1 MEPQDRVKKY
11 AESLDKSIENT
22 RYDLKKTMEDFRE
35 KCLLVSPEKN
45 VPRDVVIE
53 LREIYKE
60 IRERLTEAKAIQQL
74 LKGKYR
80 QYVRANPTRDKE
92 LTELGF
98 LAKTCYSKF
107 EYTLLQIQVKER
119 AKLKGVHKEREHPP
133 KASEQPPFQWFQSN
147 ENEAMFLQEV
157 EMMKDLG
164 QEAPSP
170 VANGER
176 REIPKE
182 AVAGG
187 LNLTLFVI
195 KGDPLALDELQAQIQ
210 LREQDVLERYNKE
223 ELRGVLTHLRE
234 IDPSEIENILQRSMK
249 SDHFS
254 TLKCMLVRIQ
264 SQEVLTHALLQRIE
278 KTLGE
283 MAEGETQSLSV

>member
-22 RYDLKKTMEDFRE
+22 RYDIKKTVEDFQE
-35 KCLLVSPEKN
+35 KCLLVSPERN
-45 VPRDVVIE
+45 VPRDVVTD

-107 EYTLLQIQVKER
+107 EYTLLQIQAKER
-119 AKLKGVHKEREHPP
+119 AKLKGLPREREHLP
-133 KASEQPPFQWFQSN
+133 KGSGQPPFQWFQSN

-157 EMMKDLG
+157 EMMKDLD

-195 KGDPLALDELQAQIQ
+195 QGDPLVLDELQAQIQ
-210 LREQDVLERYNKE
+210 LREQDILERYSKE
-223 ELRGVLTHLRE
+223 ELRGVLSHLRE

-249 SDHFS
+249 GAHFS
-254 TLKCMLVRIQ
+254 KLKGVLVRIQ
-264 SQEVLTHALLQRIE
+264 SQEVLTHALLERIE

-283 MAEGETQSLSV
+283 MAEGETKSLSV

>member
-1 MEPQDRVKKY
+1 MEQQDRIKKY

-60 IRERLTEAKAIQQL
+60 IRERLTETKAIQQL

-107 EYTLLQIQVKER
+107 EYILLQIQAKER
-119 AKLKGVHKEREHPP
+119 AKLKGVQKDRQHPP
-133 KASEQPPFQWFQSN
+133 QASDQPPFQWFQTN
-147 ENEAMFLQEV
+147 ENEAMFLQQV

-170 VANGER
+170 VVNGER

-182 AVAGG
+182 AVPDG

-195 KGDPLALDELQAQIQ
+195 KGDPLALDELQSQVQ
-210 LREQDVLERYNKE
+210 LREQDIVERYNKQ

-249 SDHFS
+249 SDRFS
-254 TLKCMLVRIQ
+254 TLKCLLVRIQ
-264 SQEVLTHALLQRIE
+264 SQEVLTHALAERIE

>member
-11 AESLDKSIENT
+11 AESLDKTVENT
-22 RYDLKKTMEDFRE
+22 RYDIKKIVEDFHE

-45 VPRDVVIE
+45 VPRDVVTD
-53 LREIYKE
+53 LRETYKE

-74 LKGKYR
+74 LKGKYH

-107 EYTLLQIQVKER
+107 EYILLQIQAKER
-119 AKLKGVHKEREHPP
+119 VKLKGVHKERERPP
-133 KASEQPPFQWFQSN
+133 KANGQPPFQWFQSN
-147 ENEAMFLQEV
+147 ENEAIFLQEV
-157 EMMKDLG
+157 EMMKNLD
-164 QEAPSP
+164 QEGASP

-195 KGDPLALDELQAQIQ
+195 KGDPLALDELQSQIQ
-210 LREQDVLERYNKE
+210 LRERDILERYSKE
-223 ELRGVLTHLRE
+223 EFRGVLSHLRE
-234 IDPSEIENILQRSMK
+234 IDPAEVEHILQRSMK
-249 SDHFS
+249 SDRFS
-254 TLKCMLVRIQ
+254 NLKCMLVRIQ
-264 SQEVLTHALLQRIE
+264 SQEVLTHALLERIE

-283 MAEGETQSLSV
+283 MAKGETRSLSV

>member
-45 VPRDVVIE
+45 VPRDVVTD

>member
-1 MEPQDRVKKY
+1 MEQQDRVKKY

-22 RYDLKKTMEDFRE
+22 RYDIKKKVEDFQE
-35 KCLLVSPEKN
+35 KCLLVSPERN
-45 VPRDVVIE
+45 VPRDVVTD

-107 EYTLLQIQVKER
+107 EYILLQIQAKER
-119 AKLKGVHKEREHPP
+119 VKLKGVRKEREHPP
-133 KASEQPPFQWFQSN
+133 KANGHPPFQWFQSN
-147 ENEAMFLQEV
+147 ENEAIFLQEV
-157 EMMKDLG
+157 EMMKNLD
-164 QEAPSP
+164 QEGATP

-195 KGDPLALDELQAQIQ
+195 KGDPLALDELQSQIQ
-210 LREQDVLERYNKE
+210 LRERDILERYSKE
-223 ELRGVLTHLRE
+223 EFRGVLSHLRE
-234 IDPSEIENILQRSMK
+234 IDPTEIENILQRSMK
-249 SDHFS
+249 SDRFS

>member
-60 IRERLTEAKAIQQL
+60 IRERLTETKAIQQL

-98 LAKTCYSKF
+98 LAKTC
-107 EYTLLQIQVKER
+107 
-119 AKLKGVHKEREHPP
+119 
-133 KASEQPPFQWFQSN
+133 N
-147 ENEAMFLQEV
+147 
-157 EMMKDLG
+157 
-164 QEAPSP
+164 
-170 VANGER
+170 
-176 REIPKE
+176 
-182 AVAGG
+182 
-187 LNLTLFVI
+187 
-195 KGDPLALDELQAQIQ
+195 
-210 LREQDVLERYNKE
+210 
-223 ELRGVLTHLRE
+223 
-234 IDPSEIENILQRSMK
+234 
-249 SDHFS
+249 
-254 TLKCMLVRIQ
+254 
-264 SQEVLTHALLQRIE
+264 
-278 KTLGE
+278 
-283 MAEGETQSLSV
+283 

>member
-22 RYDLKKTMEDFRE
+22 WYDLKKTMEDFRE
-35 KCLLVSPEKN
+35 KCLLVSPERN

-60 IRERLTEAKAIQQL
+60 IRERLTETKAIQQL

-107 EYTLLQIQVKER
+107 EYTLLQIQAKER
-119 AKLKGVHKEREHPP
+119 AKLKGVRKEREHPP

-182 AVAGG
+182 AAAGG

-195 KGDPLALDELQAQIQ
+195 KGDPLALDALQAQIQ
-210 LREQDVLERYNKE
+210 LREQDILERYNKE
-223 ELRGVLTHLRE
+223 ELRGVLSHLRE
-234 IDPSEIENILQRSMK
+234 IDPSEIENILRRSMK

-254 TLKCMLVRIQ
+254 NLKCLLVRIQ
-264 SQEVLTHALLQRIE
+264 SQEVLIPTLLERVE

-283 MAEGETQSLSV
+283 MAGGETRSLSV

>member
-1 MEPQDRVKKY
+1 
-11 AESLDKSIENT
+11 
-22 RYDLKKTMEDFRE
+22 MEDFRE

-45 VPRDVVIE
+45 VPRDVVTD

-92 LTELGF
+92 LTEIGF

>member
-11 AESLDKSIENT
+11 AESLDKTVENT
-22 RYDLKKTMEDFRE
+22 RYDIKKIVEDFHE

-45 VPRDVVIE
+45 VPRDVVTD
-53 LREIYKE
+53 LRETYKE

-107 EYTLLQIQVKER
+107 EYILLQIQAKER
-119 AKLKGVHKEREHPP
+119 AKLKGVHKEREHSS
-133 KASEQPPFQWFQSN
+133 KANGKAPFQWFQSN

-157 EMMKDLG
+157 EMMKNLG

-182 AVAGG
+182 SVAGG

-195 KGDPLALDELQAQIQ
+195 KGDPLALDALQAQIQ
-210 LREQDVLERYNKE
+210 LRDQDILERYNKE
-223 ELRGVLTHLRE
+223 ELRGVLSHLRE
-234 IDPSEIENILQRSMK
+234 IDPSEIENILRRSMK
-249 SDHFS
+249 SDRFS
-254 TLKCMLVRIQ
+254 NLKCLLVRIQ
-264 SQEVLTHALLQRIE
+264 SQEVLIPTLLERIE

-283 MAEGETQSLSV
+283 MAEGETRSLSV

>member
-22 RYDLKKTMEDFRE
+22 RFDIKKKVEDFQE
-35 KCLLVSPEKN
+35 KCLLVSPERN
-45 VPRDVVIE
+45 VPRDVVTD
-53 LREIYKE
+53 LRESYKE

-98 LAKTCYSKF
+98 LAKTCNSKF
-107 EYTLLQIQVKER
+107 EYTLLQIQAKER
-119 AKLKGVHKEREHPP
+119 AKLKGVHREREHPL
-133 KASEQPPFQWFQSN
+133 KVSDQPVFQWFQSN
-147 ENEAMFLQEV
+147 EYEAMFLQEV
-157 EMMKDLG
+157 EMMRDLG

-170 VANGER
+170 VTNGER

-195 KGDPLALDELQAQIQ
+195 KGDPLALDELQSQIQ
-210 LREQDVLERYNKE
+210 LREQDIFERYNKE
-223 ELRGVLTHLRE
+223 ELRGVLSHLRE
-234 IDPSEIENILQRSMK
+234 IEPSEVENILHRSMRGGR
-249 SDHFS
+249 FAN
-254 TLKCMLVRIQ
+254 LKCMLIRIQ

-283 MAEGETQSLSV
+283 MAEGQTQTLSV

>member
-45 VPRDVVIE
+45 VPRDVVTD

-92 LTELGF
+92 LTEIGF

-195 KGDPLALDELQAQIQ
+195 KGDPPALDELQAQIQ

>member
-45 VPRDVVIE
+45 VPRDVVTD

-92 LTELGF
+92 LTEIGF